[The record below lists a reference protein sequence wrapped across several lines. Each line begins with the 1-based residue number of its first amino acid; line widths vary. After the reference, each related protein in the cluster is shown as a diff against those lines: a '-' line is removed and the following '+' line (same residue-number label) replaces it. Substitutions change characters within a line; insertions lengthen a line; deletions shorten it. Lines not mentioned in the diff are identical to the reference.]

1 MGPKSSLATLIDK
14 ETRLGGVDFHLHSIF
29 SDGSASPRE
38 VVEMARAANL
48 RYFSLTDHD
57 SVRGNHLIEEELLR
71 LERAGHY
78 PLPLFIPGL
87 ELSLFF
93 RQEEIHLL
101 VYFADGLSLEKIKV
115 FLRETVHSREQRN
128 RQMLHRLNNLGIPI
142 RYESLEALAENK
154 PGRVHMALWLI
165 RHGYALDV
173 NDAFARYLGRDGK
186 AYIPRERHPAEA
198 AFAFL
203 NSLDVASFLAHPQ
216 EYSWGQDKEL
226 IFSYFQEL
234 KAMGLDG
241 VEVFHGEAG
250 KEERDLYFSASE
262 KLSLYLV
269 AGSDWHGKNKENRP
283 HYTGDSRFIG
293 YSYAD

>member
-1 MGPKSSLATLIDK
+1 MNPKSSLAALIDK
-14 ETRLGGVDFHLHSIF
+14 ETRLGGVDFHLHSIY

-38 VVEMARAANL
+38 IVEMARAANL
-48 RYFSLTDHD
+48 RAFSLTDHD
-57 SVRGNHLIEEELLR
+57 SVRGNHLIQEELLH
-71 LERAGHY
+71 LERSGSH
-78 PLPLFIPGL
+78 PLPRFIPGL
-87 ELSLFF
+87 ELSLYF

-115 FLRETVHSREQRN
+115 FLRRTGHSREQRN

-142 RYESLEALAENK
+142 SYENLDAMAENK

-173 NDAFARYLGRDGK
+173 DDAFSKYLGRDGK
-186 AYIPRERHPAEA
+186 AYIPRERHPVEA

-203 NSLDVASFLAHPQ
+203 KSLDVATFLAHPQ
-216 EYSWGQDKEL
+216 EYSWGRDKEL
-226 IFSYFQEL
+226 VFSYFQEL
-234 KAMGLDG
+234 KGMGLDG
-241 VEVFHGEAG
+241 VEVFHSEVG

-262 KLSLYLV
+262 KLSLYLA

-283 HYTGDSRFIG
+283 HYTGDSLFI
-293 YSYAD
+293 SY